1 MEAIPTSPYLTSVEA
16 QEFLRYRTLGGFMKA
31 VHRLRIP
38 HLRRDKRRL
47 YLKTD
52 LIRVWRRPLGSK
64 PRTTRHDQTL

>member
-1 MEAIPTSPYLTSVEA
+1 MDPTSSPYLTSAEA

-38 HLRRDKRRL
+38 HLIRGKARL

-52 LIRVWRRPLGSK
+52 LIRVWDRPLGYR
-64 PRTTRHDQTL
+64 PRKGAQEPTV